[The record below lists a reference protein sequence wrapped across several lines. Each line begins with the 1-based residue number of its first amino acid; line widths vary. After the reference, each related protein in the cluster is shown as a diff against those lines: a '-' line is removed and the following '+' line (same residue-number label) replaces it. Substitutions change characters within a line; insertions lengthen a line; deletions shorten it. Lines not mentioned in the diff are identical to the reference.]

1 MSEKFN
7 LNELFVRNPDGS
19 FKRDK
24 ENLPILTE
32 DAKKK
37 IASAFENIKKMLKDK
52 VKKGE

>member
-1 MSEKFN
+1 MSEKIN

-19 FKRDK
+19 LKRDK

-37 IASAFENIKKMLKDK
+37 IASTVENIKKMFEDK

>member
-1 MSEKFN
+1 MAEKFN

-37 IASAFENIKKMLKDK
+37 IASIFKNIKKSLDDEA
-52 VKKGE
+52 KKGE